1 MRLGL
6 VGLGMLALVGCGAGA
21 IGSSDS
27 TDQASQDAR
36 RRHHTSA
43 TSSASSTAGAAA
55 TTGTSGGG
63 TCAGF
68 AEPNTP
74 APCSCYGGHACS
86 ANNCYG
92 GWYCDLS
99 NNRCVAPPSGCG
111 QSSGTTASP
120 GTTGS
125 GSTTTTASSGT
136 TGTTGATTGNGTSG
150 GGVGNQGGSVHLL
163 HFGMTGDTRPPACGQ
178 TANYPTPIINQIA
191 DAYRAANVQFAVDM
205 GDHMYVCNNDQNAA
219 STQMGMYTQALSRFG
234 GAFFM
239 TQGNHECMGSGS
251 GFCPTGSQNS
261 NHLAF
266 LQALAPVSSTPYYSV
281 DVQTSLGLATFVF
294 VADNSWDSA
303 QQSWLDQT
311 LTTADS
317 RAKYTIISKHHPAG
331 DSSVAANSQ
340 IMQVIR
346 SHKFAL
352 LLTGHAHYYQ
362 HPTAD
367 NGRDIIMG
375 TGGAPLRS
383 VSSGAFHGYG
393 IVDQLPSGQLQVTV
407 YDLASSS
414 AHDQWTVG
422 PNQ

>member
-6 VGLGMLALVGCGAGA
+6 VAMGMLALVGCGAGA
-21 IGSSDS
+21 VGSTDA

-36 RRHHTSA
+36 RRHHTTA
-43 TSSASSTAGAAA
+43 TSTASST

-63 TCAGF
+63 CQGLAD
-68 AEPNTP
+68 PSTP
-74 APCSCYGGHACS
+74 AGCSCDPTAHAC
-86 ANNCYG
+86 NPNGCYG
-92 GWYCDLS
+92 TWYCDTAR
-99 NNRCVAPPSGCG
+99 NTCVTPPSSCG
-111 QSSGTTASP
+111 QGSSTTAASSTTGSNTTTTTSGTTASS
-120 GTTGS
+120 GGTGS
-125 GSTTTTASSGT
+125 TSSGGT
-136 TGTTGATTGNGTSG
+136 TGTPGS
-150 GGVGNQGGSVHLL
+150 VGNQGGSVDLL

-205 GDHMYVCNNDQNAA
+205 GDHMYVCNNDQAEA

-234 GAFFM
+234 GTFFM
-239 TQGNHECMGSGS
+239 TQGNHECMGTGS

-281 DVQTSLGLATFVF
+281 NVQTSKGLATFVF
-294 VADNSWDSA
+294 IADNSWDSA

-311 LTTADS
+311 LATAD
-317 RAKYTIISKHHPAG
+317 ANATYTIIAKHHPAG
-331 DSSVAANSQ
+331 DSSVASNSQ

-362 HPTAD
+362 HQTGD
-367 NGRDIIMG
+367 NGRDVIMG

-393 IVDQLPSGQLQVTV
+393 IVDQLPSGDLQVTI

-414 AHDQWTVG
+414 AHDQFTVG
-422 PNQ
+422 RNQ